1 MKKRVL
7 AFAAAVMVLALSLCV
22 FSLAAVKPETRQ
34 VPRLVDKANLIDEA
48 DEKRILERL
57 DSLSEQYQFDFVAAT
72 VKTTGGKEIVE
83 FSDDYFDYNG
93 FGYGKDDSGVALI
106 ISMNP
111 RIVYISGCGEGT
123 KYFDY
128 DDAQEIIDVFYGDLK
143 AGNYATVVDTFIDEA
158 QRSVEFGRNGVPF
171 SYRLQTLLPNWMV
184 TLLAPVVI
192 GIALAF
198 ATVSFM
204 TKGLKSVRKKES
216 AADYVVPGSMRLT
229 RNEDV
234 FLYSNVSKTAK
245 VQDNSDSSS
254 GSSYGSSGSHESS
267 SGNSHSG
274 GGRSF

>member
-48 DEKRILERL
+48 DEKRLLERL

-143 AGNYATVVDTFIDEA
+143 AGNYAAVVDTFIDEA

-234 FLYSNVSKTAK
+234 FLYSNVSKSAK
-245 VQDNSDSSS
+245 VQDSSDSSS

>member
-48 DEKRILERL
+48 DEKRLLERL

-128 DDAQEIIDVFYGDLK
+128 NDAQEIIDVFYGDLK
-143 AGNYATVVDTFIDEA
+143 AGNYAAVVDTFIDEA

-171 SYRLQTLLPNWMV
+171 SYRLQALLPNWMV

-245 VQDNSDSSS
+245 VQDSSDSSS

>member
-1 MKKRVL
+1 
-7 AFAAAVMVLALSLCV
+7 
-22 FSLAAVKPETRQ
+22 
-34 VPRLVDKANLIDEA
+34 
-48 DEKRILERL
+48 
-57 DSLSEQYQFDFVAAT
+57 
-72 VKTTGGKEIVE
+72 
-83 FSDDYFDYNG
+83 
-93 FGYGKDDSGVALI
+93 
-106 ISMNP
+106 
-111 RIVYISGCGEGT
+111 
-123 KYFDY
+123 
-128 DDAQEIIDVFYGDLK
+128 
-143 AGNYATVVDTFIDEA
+143 
-158 QRSVEFGRNGVPF
+158 
-171 SYRLQTLLPNWMV
+171 MV

>member
-48 DEKRILERL
+48 DEKRLLERL

-143 AGNYATVVDTFIDEA
+143 AGNYAAVVDTFIDEA

-171 SYRLQTLLPNWMV
+171 SYRFQTLLPNWMV

-245 VQDNSDSSS
+245 VQDSSDSSS

>member
-1 MKKRVL
+1 MKKRIL

-48 DEKRILERL
+48 DEKRLLERL

-128 DDAQEIIDVFYGDLK
+128 GDAQEIIDVFYDDLK

-234 FLYSNVSKTAK
+234 FLYSNVSKSAK

-254 GSSYGSSGSHESS
+254 GSTYGSSGSHTSS

>member
-7 AFAAAVMVLALSLCV
+7 AFAVAVMVLALSLCV

-48 DEKRILERL
+48 DEKRLLERL

-143 AGNYATVVDTFIDEA
+143 AGNYAAVVDTFIDEA

-234 FLYSNVSKTAK
+234 FLYSNVSKSAK
-245 VQDNSDSSS
+245 VQDSSDSSS

>member
-1 MKKRVL
+1 MKKRIL
-7 AFAAAVMVLALSLCV
+7 AFSAAVMVLALSLCV

-48 DEKRILERL
+48 DEKRLLERL

-128 DDAQEIIDVFYGDLK
+128 GDAQKIIDVFYGDLK
-143 AGNYATVVDTFIDEA
+143 AGNYAAVVDTFIDEA

-234 FLYSNVSKTAK
+234 FLYSNVSKSAK

-254 GSSYGSSGSHESS
+254 GSTYGSSGSHTSS

>member
-7 AFAAAVMVLALSLCV
+7 AFAVAVMVLALSLCV

-48 DEKRILERL
+48 DEKRLLERL

-128 DDAQEIIDVFYGDLK
+128 NDAQEIIDVFYGDLK

>member
-143 AGNYATVVDTFIDEA
+143 AGNYAAVVDTFIDEA

-245 VQDNSDSSS
+245 VQDSSDSSS

>member
-1 MKKRVL
+1 MKKRIL

-48 DEKRILERL
+48 DEKRLLERL

-128 DDAQEIIDVFYGDLK
+128 GDAQKIIDVFYGDLK
-143 AGNYATVVDTFIDEA
+143 AGNYAAVVDTFIDEA

-234 FLYSNVSKTAK
+234 FLYSNVSKSAK

-254 GSSYGSSGSHESS
+254 GSSYGSSGTHTSS

>member
-7 AFAAAVMVLALSLCV
+7 AFAVAVMVLALSLCV

-171 SYRLQTLLPNWMV
+171 SYRLQALLPNWMV

-245 VQDNSDSSS
+245 VQDNSDSS
-254 GSSYGSSGSHESS
+254 GSSYGSSGSHTSS

>member
-1 MKKRVL
+1 MKKRIL

-48 DEKRILERL
+48 DEKRLLERL

-128 DDAQEIIDVFYGDLK
+128 GDAQKIIDVFYGDLK

-234 FLYSNVSKTAK
+234 FLYSNVSKSAK

-254 GSSYGSSGSHESS
+254 GSTYGSSGSHTSS

>member
-7 AFAAAVMVLALSLCV
+7 AFAVAVMVLALSLCV

-48 DEKRILERL
+48 DEKRLLERL

-128 DDAQEIIDVFYGDLK
+128 SDAQEIIDVFYGDLK

>member
-34 VPRLVDKANLIDEA
+34 VPRLVDKANLIDES
-48 DEKRILERL
+48 DEKRLLERL

-143 AGNYATVVDTFIDEA
+143 AGNYAAVVDTFIDEA

-171 SYRLQTLLPNWMV
+171 SYRLQALLPNWMV

-234 FLYSNVSKTAK
+234 FLYSNVSKSAK
-245 VQDNSDSSS
+245 VQDSSDSSS

>member
-48 DEKRILERL
+48 DEKRLLERL

-128 DDAQEIIDVFYGDLK
+128 NDAQEIIDVFYGDLK

>member
-128 DDAQEIIDVFYGDLK
+128 DDAQDIIDVFYGDLK

-245 VQDNSDSSS
+245 VQDNSDSYS

>member
-7 AFAAAVMVLALSLCV
+7 AFAAAVMFLALSLCV

-254 GSSYGSSGSHESS
+254 GSSYGSSGSHTSS

>member
-1 MKKRVL
+1 MKKRIL

-34 VPRLVDKANLIDEA
+34 VPRLVDKANLIDEE
-48 DEKRILERL
+48 DEKRLLERL

-128 DDAQEIIDVFYGDLK
+128 GDAQKIIDVFYGDLK
-143 AGNYATVVDTFIDEA
+143 AGNYAAVVDTFIDEA

-234 FLYSNVSKTAK
+234 FLYSNVSKSAK

-254 GSSYGSSGSHESS
+254 GSTYGSSGSHTSS

>member
-1 MKKRVL
+1 MKKRIL

-48 DEKRILERL
+48 DEKRLLERL

-128 DDAQEIIDVFYGDLK
+128 GDAQKIIDVFYGDLK
-143 AGNYATVVDTFIDEA
+143 AGNYAAVVDTFIDEA
-158 QRSVEFGRNGVPF
+158 QRYVEFGRNGVPF
-171 SYRLQTLLPNWMV
+171 SYRFQTLLPNWMV

-234 FLYSNVSKTAK
+234 FLYSNVSKSAK
-245 VQDNSDSSS
+245 VQDSSDSSS
-254 GSSYGSSGSHESS
+254 GSSYGSSGSHTSS

>member
-48 DEKRILERL
+48 DEKRLLERL

-143 AGNYATVVDTFIDEA
+143 AGNYAAVVDTFIDEA

>member
-48 DEKRILERL
+48 DEKRLLERL

-128 DDAQEIIDVFYGDLK
+128 NDAQEIIDVFYGDLK

-171 SYRLQTLLPNWMV
+171 SYRLQALLPNWMV

-245 VQDNSDSSS
+245 VQDNSDSS

>member
-1 MKKRVL
+1 MKKRIL

-48 DEKRILERL
+48 DEKRLLERL

-128 DDAQEIIDVFYGDLK
+128 GDAQKIIDVFYGDLK
-143 AGNYATVVDTFIDEA
+143 AGNYAAVVDTFIDEA

-234 FLYSNVSKTAK
+234 FLYSNVSKSAK
-245 VQDNSDSSS
+245 VQDSSDYSS
-254 GSSYGSSGSHESS
+254 GSSYGSSGSHTSS

>member
-48 DEKRILERL
+48 DEKRLLERL

-143 AGNYATVVDTFIDEA
+143 AGNYAAVVDTFIDEA

-171 SYRLQTLLPNWMV
+171 SYRLQALLPNWMV

-245 VQDNSDSSS
+245 VQDSSDSSS

>member
-1 MKKRVL
+1 MKKRIL

-34 VPRLVDKANLIDEA
+34 VPRLVDKANLIDEE
-48 DEKRILERL
+48 DEKRLLERL

-128 DDAQEIIDVFYGDLK
+128 GDAQKIIDVFYGDLK
-143 AGNYATVVDTFIDEA
+143 AGNYAAVVDTFIDEA

-234 FLYSNVSKTAK
+234 FLYSNVSKSAK

-254 GSSYGSSGSHESS
+254 GSSYGSSGSHTSS

>member
-48 DEKRILERL
+48 DEKRLLERL

-143 AGNYATVVDTFIDEA
+143 AGNYAAVVDTFIDEA

-171 SYRLQTLLPNWMV
+171 SYRFQTLLPNWMV

-216 AADYVVPGSMRLT
+216 ATDYVVPGSMRLT

-245 VQDNSDSSS
+245 VKDSSDSSS
-254 GSSYGSSGSHESS
+254 GSSYGSSGSHTSS
-267 SGNSHSG
+267 SGDSHSG

>member
-48 DEKRILERL
+48 DEKRLLERL

-128 DDAQEIIDVFYGDLK
+128 NDAQEIIDVFYGDLK
-143 AGNYATVVDTFIDEA
+143 AGNYAAVVDTFIDEA

-171 SYRLQTLLPNWMV
+171 SYRLQALLPNWMV

-234 FLYSNVSKTAK
+234 FLYSNVSKSAK
-245 VQDNSDSSS
+245 VQDSSDSSS

>member
-48 DEKRILERL
+48 DEKRLLERL

-143 AGNYATVVDTFIDEA
+143 AGNYAAVVDTFIDEA

-171 SYRLQTLLPNWMV
+171 SYRLQALLPNWMV

-234 FLYSNVSKTAK
+234 FLYSNVSKSAK
-245 VQDNSDSSS
+245 VQDSSDSSS

>member
-7 AFAAAVMVLALSLCV
+7 AFAVAVMVLALSLCV

-48 DEKRILERL
+48 DEKRLLERL

>member
-1 MKKRVL
+1 MKKRIL

-48 DEKRILERL
+48 DEKRLLERL

-128 DDAQEIIDVFYGDLK
+128 GDAQKIIDVFYGDLK
-143 AGNYATVVDTFIDEA
+143 AGNYAAVVDTFIDEA

-234 FLYSNVSKTAK
+234 FLYSNVSKSAK

-254 GSSYGSSGSHESS
+254 GSTYGSSGTHTSS

>member
-7 AFAAAVMVLALSLCV
+7 AFAVAVMVLALSLCV

-48 DEKRILERL
+48 DEKRLLERL

-128 DDAQEIIDVFYGDLK
+128 NDAQEIIDVFYGDLK

-171 SYRLQTLLPNWMV
+171 SYRLQALLPNWMV

-245 VQDNSDSSS
+245 VQDNSDSS

>member
-48 DEKRILERL
+48 DEKRLLERL

-128 DDAQEIIDVFYGDLK
+128 NDAQEIIDVFYGDLK
-143 AGNYATVVDTFIDEA
+143 AGNYAAVVDTFIDEA

>member
-1 MKKRVL
+1 MKKRIL

-48 DEKRILERL
+48 DKKRLLERL

-128 DDAQEIIDVFYGDLK
+128 GDAQKIIDVFYGDLK
-143 AGNYATVVDTFIDEA
+143 AGNYAAVVDTFIDEA

-234 FLYSNVSKTAK
+234 FLYSNVSKSAK
-245 VQDNSDSSS
+245 VQDSSDSSS
-254 GSSYGSSGSHESS
+254 GSSYGSSGTHTSS

>member
-1 MKKRVL
+1 MKKRIL

-48 DEKRILERL
+48 DEKRLLERL

-128 DDAQEIIDVFYGDLK
+128 GDAQKIIDVFYGDLK
-143 AGNYATVVDTFIDEA
+143 AGNYAAVVDTFIDEA

-234 FLYSNVSKTAK
+234 FLYSNVSKSAK

-254 GSSYGSSGSHESS
+254 GSTYGSSGSHTSS

>member
-171 SYRLQTLLPNWMV
+171 SYRFQTLLPNWMV

-245 VQDNSDSSS
+245 VQDSSDSSS

>member
-48 DEKRILERL
+48 DEKRLLERL

-128 DDAQEIIDVFYGDLK
+128 DDAQDIIDVFYGDLK

-245 VQDNSDSSS
+245 VQDSSGSSS

>member
-245 VQDNSDSSS
+245 VQDSSDSSS

>member
-48 DEKRILERL
+48 DEKRLLERL

-143 AGNYATVVDTFIDEA
+143 AGNYAAVVDTFIDEA

-245 VQDNSDSSS
+245 VQDSSDSSS

>member
-7 AFAAAVMVLALSLCV
+7 AFAAAVMFLALSLCV